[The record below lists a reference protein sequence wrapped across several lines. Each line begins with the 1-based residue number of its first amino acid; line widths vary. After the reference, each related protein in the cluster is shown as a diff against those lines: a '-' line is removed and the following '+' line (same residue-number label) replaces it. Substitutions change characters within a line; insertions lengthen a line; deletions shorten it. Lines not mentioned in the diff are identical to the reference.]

1 MIIMMRKR
9 KRQDSEGS
17 EDLDE
22 DLGSEGSAASP
33 KHGQIAGTVDS
44 YRVADLRDEL
54 RRRKQPTTGSK
65 PNLFRRL
72 LGYITPSKIWP
83 VQYNYPGAADQV
95 PLVTIAAVAQNGG
108 VLKHASAELQGDRE
122 VVLAAVAQNGLAL
135 EDASARMR
143 RNEGIVRAA
152 MAQDPAAEK
161 FAPGG
166 SLAAVQAAAAA
177 GARALGIWRGAPAA
191 AAAVAARPPLLEL
204 DGEVLL
210 HIVSVGGFGS
220 QMLSPLA
227 CTCTRLRDQAE
238 MMSMQLV
245 GQRPDQGRAPR
256 QAGQRWLAAL
266 RALEELERELGAY
279 VSPHHEAFVVAVSKG
294 GGKAGRRRFRLW
306 REMNGLD
313 DAQDETQ
320 WKPRHARAGGAP
332 AHNWLTAALVVVAQE
347 RPKLEAAVGAE
358 EAQRFVEGIKA
369 ELKGMLAVLGDF
381 HHAVLG

>member
-1 MIIMMRKR
+1 VVSSARREIEALYGQNNPEK
-9 KRQDSEGS
+9 
-17 EDLDE
+17 
-22 DLGSEGSAASP
+22 LGD
-33 KHGQIAGTVDS
+33 VDTLLAK
-44 YRVADLRDEL
+44 YGEE
-54 RRRKQPTTGSK
+54 
-65 PNLFRRL
+65 RL
-72 LGYITPSKIWP
+72 LLMVRKKYG
-83 VQYNYPGAADQV
+83 VGDGAPTRWTLEYASAELKGNRE
-95 PLVTIAAVAQNGG
+95 LVLAAVVQDGRALQY
-108 VLKHASAELQGDRE
+108 ASAELQGDREVVLAAIGQNGMALEDASAELKGDRE

-135 EDASARMR
+135 KHASAELR

-152 MAQDPAAEK
+152 VAQDPAAEK
-161 FAPGG
+161 LAAGG

-177 GARALGIWRGAPAA
+177 YGIWRGAPAA

-210 HIVSVGGFGS
+210 HVACVGGFGS
-220 QMLSPLA
+220 RTLSPLA

-347 RPKLEAAVGAE
+347 RPKLEVCHYMT
-358 EAQRFVEGIKA
+358 QPLVELYGGCMVV
-369 ELKGMLAVLGDF
+369 LKVS
-381 HHAVLG
+381 

>member
-1 MIIMMRKR
+1 
-9 KRQDSEGS
+9 
-17 EDLDE
+17 
-22 DLGSEGSAASP
+22 
-33 KHGQIAGTVDS
+33 
-44 YRVADLRDEL
+44 
-54 RRRKQPTTGSK
+54 
-65 PNLFRRL
+65 
-72 LGYITPSKIWP
+72 
-83 VQYNYPGAADQV
+83 
-95 PLVTIAAVAQNGG
+95 
-108 VLKHASAELQGDRE
+108 
-122 VVLAAVAQNGLAL
+122 
-135 EDASARMR
+135 
-143 RNEGIVRAA
+143 
-152 MAQDPAAEK
+152 
-161 FAPGG
+161 
-166 SLAAVQAAAAA
+166 VQATAAAP
-177 GARALGIWRGAPAA
+177 GIWRGAPAA

-204 DGEVLL
+204 DEEVLL
-210 HIVSVGGFGS
+210 HIASVGGFGS
-220 QMLSPLA
+220 RTLSPLA

-256 QAGQRWLAAL
+256 QAEQRWLAAL

-313 DAQDETQ
+313 DAQVDEKGAQ
-320 WKPRHARAGGAP
+320 RGDIRHARAP